1 MSTAIEMAHPEP
13 ADLRL
18 DKVLAALAD
27 PARLLAVRAP
37 AEQGESPCTGLQQAA
52 GLDISRSTFSHHQR
66 VLREA
71 GVIRVRVDGSRRMF
85 SLRRAELDSCFPG
98 LLDSVLNTAPELLGA
113 R

>member
-18 DKVLAALAD
+18 AKVLAALAD
-27 PARLLAVRAP
+27 PARLLAVRAL

-71 GVIRVRVDGSRRMF
+71 GVIRVRVDGSRRML
-85 SLRRAELDSCFPG
+85 SLRRTELNSCFPG
-98 LLDSVLNTAPELLGA
+98 LLDSILNTTPELLGA